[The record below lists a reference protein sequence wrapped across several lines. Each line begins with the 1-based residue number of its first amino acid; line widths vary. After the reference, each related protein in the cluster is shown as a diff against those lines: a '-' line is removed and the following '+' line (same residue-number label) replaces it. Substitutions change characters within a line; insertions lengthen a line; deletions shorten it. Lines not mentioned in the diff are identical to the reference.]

1 MAGLC
6 EGCGD
11 GLGWKPP
18 GDGVGPELETGS
30 GTDFRNLRHSRL
42 FGPKISEHL
51 SYLAELGGWGDGWG
65 GGGIGCGV
73 CTCPGDGDDIIE
85 CCCTC

>member
-18 GDGVGPELETGS
+18 GDGVGPE
-30 GTDFRNLRHSRL
+30 
-42 FGPKISEHL
+42 
-51 SYLAELGGWGDGWG
+51 LAELGGWGDGWG

-85 CCCTC
+85 CCGTCC